1 MIHPHDPTISRRE
14 ALILSVLGAA
24 ATVGGCV
31 STGAT
36 FASPGFRFRRDLPI
50 PPVLAPSRIDASG
63 AHYEIEQRE
72 AKVSILPGLE
82 TTAWTYNGI
91 FPGPTIR
98 AKRGIPTIVR
108 CTNKL
113 DTITVVHLHGGRVPS
128 ESDGFPTDVI
138 LPKNFDG
145 LAASLCGP
153 GTDLS
158 RLQATVGN
166 TRTYIYPNDQRAAT
180 LWYHDHCMG
189 GAGRNTYM
197 GLVGFYIIDDDED
210 GRLPLPR
217 GDHDIP
223 VMIFTRRLSSSGE
236 LVYEHDGHM
245 GAGGGM
251 MLVNGAPWP
260 RLAVERRKYRLRFL
274 NADNSE
280 PLELAL
286 EGDLPFTQIATD
298 GGLLDAPVT
307 LRTLPLAMAE
317 RAEVIIDFAA
327 CQEGQS
333 IVLRNLRGNGPLSEV
348 MRFDVFGGPV
358 RDRSEIPRTLS
369 RIERLR
375 PEDAVRTREFVFG
388 AKPYLALR
396 FPPIYWTV
404 NGKRFDAE
412 RVDAAPRH
420 GDIEIWKFSRQK
432 TIFPTI
438 CHPPHVHLVNF
449 QVLERD
455 GKPPLPHEGG
465 WKDTAALEFD
475 QSVTVIMRFDGYRG
489 RYLLHCHNLEHEDHD
504 MMARFDVV

>member
-1 MIHPHDPTISRRE
+1 MTRPSEPMLSRRE
-14 ALILSVLGAA
+14 ALAMGALGVA

-31 STGAT
+31 STTELTA
-36 FASPGFRFRRDLPI
+36 APDIRFRRDLPI
-50 PPVLAPSRIDASG
+50 SPVLAPKKVDASG

-72 AKVSILPGLE
+72 AKVSILPGVE
-82 TTAWTYNGI
+82 TTAWTYNGT

-98 AKRGIPTIVR
+98 AKRGTPTILR
-108 CTNKL
+108 CTNNL
-113 DTITVVHLHGGRVPS
+113 DTLTVVHLHGGRVPS
-128 ESDGFPTDVI
+128 ESDGFPMDVI
-138 LPKNFDG
+138 LPKNFDN
-145 LAASLCGP
+145 LAALCGP

-158 RLQATVGN
+158 KIQATIGN

-197 GLVGFYIIDDDED
+197 GLLGFYILEDEEEA
-210 GRLPLPR
+210 GLSLPR
-217 GDHDIP
+217 GAQDIP
-223 VMIFTRRLSSSGE
+223 IMIATRRLTRTGE
-236 LVYEHDGHM
+236 LEYQHHGHL

-251 MLVNGAPWP
+251 MLANGAPWP
-260 RLAVERRKYRLRFL
+260 RLAVERRKYRFRLL

-286 EGDLPFTQIATD
+286 EGDRPFVQIATD

-307 LRTLPLAMAE
+307 LTRLPLAMAE
-317 RAEVIIDFAA
+317 RVEIVVDFATCRA
-327 CQEGQS
+327 GETI
-333 IVLRNLRGNGPLSEV
+333 IVRNLRGEGPLSEV
-348 MRFDVFGGPV
+348 MRFDVVGDSV
-358 RDRSEIPRTLS
+358 RDEATVPARLS

-375 PEDAVRTREFVFG
+375 PEDAVRVREFVFG
-388 AKPYLALR
+388 AKPYFALR
-396 FPPIYWTV
+396 FPPIYWTI
-404 NGKRFDAE
+404 NGNRFDPE
-412 RVDAAPRH
+412 RVDAAPKY
-420 GDIEIWKFSRQK
+420 GDIEIWRFIRQK
-432 TIFPTI
+432 TIFPTM

-449 QVLERD
+449 QMLERD
-455 GKPPLPHEGG
+455 GKPPLPHERG